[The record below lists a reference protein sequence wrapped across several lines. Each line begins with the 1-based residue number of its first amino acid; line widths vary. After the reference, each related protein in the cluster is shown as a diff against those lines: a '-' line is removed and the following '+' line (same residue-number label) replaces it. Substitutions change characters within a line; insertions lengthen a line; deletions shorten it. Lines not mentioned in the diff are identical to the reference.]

1 MNYDWNFSIFEAY
14 KSALLSGLWI
24 TLKLTILSSII
35 GTLLSI
41 PLSFLLRKKPFKY
54 IAIPVNDI
62 FRAIP
67 LLVLIYLF
75 YYFPYQQI
83 FGTKPLPEYYCALLA
98 LTFTQAVFTADII
111 RGAIDGVSNNSI
123 LAAQSL
129 GFKQSQIWYYVMLP
143 DIVRQILPTLIA
155 FFIGNLKLSSLAS
168 VIAVPEILYVAKS
181 AGSQSFRSLEA
192 WILVCI
198 IYVLLV
204 LPFSYVARKL
214 ENSKWLK
221 RRS

>member
-24 TLKLTILSSII
+24 TLKLTVLSSIL
-35 GTLLSI
+35 GTLFGI

-54 IAIPVNDI
+54 IAITVNDI

-75 YYFPYQQI
+75 YYFPYQQF
-83 FGTKPLPEYYCALLA
+83 FGTEPLPEYYCALLA

-181 AGSQSFRSLEA
+181 SGSQSFRSLEA

-204 LPFSYVARKL
+204 LPFSYLARKL